1 MQLIKTK
8 EIFTKKS
15 SLLRVRSCVNVER
28 PLCSLFKQKK
38 SVQRAHENWK
48 ARFSNSFN
56 TPYKNEESFIHRGT
70 QSNPRPSKAKKYI
83 VVIEVR

>member
-8 EIFTKKS
+8 EIITKKS
-15 SLLRVRSCVNVER
+15 SLLRVRSLSSACPLSLMRVSCVKVER
-28 PLCSLFKQKK
+28 PLSSLFKQKK

-56 TPYKNEESFIHRGT
+56 TPYKNE
-70 QSNPRPSKAKKYI
+70 
-83 VVIEVR
+83 